1 MRPKRSAR
9 KTTQTKATP
18 KQAQFIGEYLIDLNA
33 TRAYQKVYRVS
44 ERVAA
49 AAGARL
55 LANVKVAAAVQA
67 ALAERSE
74 RTKVTQDYVLNNL
87 VEIVERCMERAPVM
101 VREDR
106 HMVQKVDDDGNDVWQ
121 FDSRGA
127 TSALTLMARHLG
139 MFVDK
144 TELVGRNGQPITV
157 QVVYSRE

>member
-1 MRPKRSAR
+1 MVTA
-9 KTTQTKATP
+9 
-18 KQAQFIGEYLIDLNA
+18 KQARFVDEYIIDLNA
-33 TRAYQKVYRVS
+33 TRAYKKVYGVKRES
-44 ERVAA
+44 VAA
-49 AAGARL
+49 ANAARL
-55 LANVKVAAAVQA
+55 LRNAKVAAAVKG
-67 ALAERSE
+67 ALAARSE
-74 RTKVTQDYVLNNL
+74 RTQVTQDYVLNNL

-144 TELVGRNGQPITV
+144 TELVGRNGQAIEV
-157 QVVYSRE
+157 RVVYSKE

>member
-1 MRPKRSAR
+1 MTNAAR
-9 KTTQTKATP
+9 KLSKNLTA
-18 KQAQFIGEYLIDLNA
+18 KQAAFVDEYLIDLNA
-33 TRAYQKVYRVS
+33 TRAYRKIYGVS
-44 ERVAA
+44 EKVAA
-49 AAGARL
+49 PAAARL
-55 LANVKVAAAVQA
+55 LRNVKVAAAVEA
-67 ALAERSE
+67 ALAKRSE
-74 RTKVTQDYVLNNL
+74 RTKVTQDYVLTNL

-144 TELVGRNGQPITV
+144 TELVGRNGEPFKV